1 MNTNLNF
8 KTYREPPKIG
18 VATTSTLRL
27 FVFFIS
33 SSAFSFNVTHI
44 HSPECMYK
52 SVHTHKF
59 CHMLGYTWHWPM
71 VKENRDI
78 ALPSHLL
85 PVSVPPTLI
94 SSLQTARES
103 LFCVSGPTA
112 PSLLGRVAWIKAEF
126 VTTLWTQ
133 GYHFHRCWALWACW
147 HLKCEIFGVLS
158 PCGWEFNSLFL
169 CSCRSFVH
177 FFFHNLIITRLFT
190 APFLE
195 KLH

>member
-85 PVSVPPTLI
+85 PVCQPLLCVRANSPKSPWESRMNKSRICYYTMDARLPFPQMLSV
-94 SSLQTARES
+94 
-103 LFCVSGPTA
+103 V
-112 PSLLGRVAWIKAEF
+112 SLLAPEMWNIWCAV
-126 VTTLWTQ
+126 TLWL
-133 GYHFHRCWALWACW
+133 R
-147 HLKCEIFGVLS
+147 I
-158 PCGWEFNSLFL
+158 
-169 CSCRSFVH
+169 
-177 FFFHNLIITRLFT
+177 
-190 APFLE
+190 
-195 KLH
+195 